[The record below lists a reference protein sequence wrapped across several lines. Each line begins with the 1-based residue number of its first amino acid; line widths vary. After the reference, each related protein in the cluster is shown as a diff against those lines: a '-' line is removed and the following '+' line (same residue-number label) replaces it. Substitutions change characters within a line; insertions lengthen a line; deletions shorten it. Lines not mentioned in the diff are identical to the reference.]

1 MNRTC
6 VRGRG
11 RGRRSERIP
20 VCRLS
25 SWIADRERK
34 RVSGRTSERE
44 DEQGCRL
51 NHHHLHHFTT
61 PFSWHGGVSVGRDAP
76 HCSLFPIP
84 VLHRQTHLSE
94 WFHSSSSVLLS
105 FSCQPPSALLLL
117 FYFLS
122 FSAPLF
128 SFLSSPTHRYPT
140 HFVTAK
146 EKKMIGR
153 RAVRGKK
160 ERRYED
166 SSIRMWSSK
175 PQEAGPLLMDY
186 PERRTRN
193 AWEKRV
199 RWKPEGGGGDDHSCS
214 FITFR

>member
-6 VRGRG
+6 ARGRG

-34 RVSGRTSERE
+34 KVSERARE
-44 DEQGCRL
+44 RTNERGCRL

-61 PFSWHGGVSVGRDAP
+61 PYSWHGGVSVGRDTP
-76 HCSLFPIP
+76 HCSLSPIP
-84 VLHRQTHLSE
+84 VLHRQTHFSE
-94 WFHSSSSVLLS
+94 WIHSSSSLLLS

-140 HFVTAK
+140 HFVTTK

-153 RAVRGKK
+153 RAARAKE
-160 ERRYED
+160 ERRYEE
-166 SSIRMWSSK
+166 SFVRTWSSK
-175 PQEAGPLLMDY
+175 TQEAGSLLMDY

-193 AWEKRV
+193 AREKRAALKT
-199 RWKPEGGGGDDHSCS
+199 WGGGTIVLVL
-214 FITFR
+214 F